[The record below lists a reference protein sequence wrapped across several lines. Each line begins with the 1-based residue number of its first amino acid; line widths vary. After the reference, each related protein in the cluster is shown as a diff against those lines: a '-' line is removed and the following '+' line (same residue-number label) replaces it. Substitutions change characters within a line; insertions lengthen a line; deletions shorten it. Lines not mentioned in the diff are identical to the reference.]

1 MTVSSDDF
9 TSGTIACEQALLLG
23 ESREVTRE
31 LHAKGD
37 ASFRGGERKK
47 SSPFFPP
54 LAASPLARAFC
65 GGSLRSPLEM
75 HERF

>member
-31 LHAKGD
+31 PHPKGD
-37 ASFRGGERKK
+37 ASVRGGERKE
-47 SSPFFPP
+47 SSPFSTP
-54 LAASPLARAFC
+54 LVARAFSR
-65 GGSLRSPLEM
+65 GSLRLPLEM
-75 HERF
+75 ESFLEG